1 MRAVTIG
8 QNEAGQRLD
17 KFLNKYMKEAGVS
30 FFYKMMRKKNI
41 VLNGKKCTGKEIL
54 LIGDEVKL
62 FLAEET
68 LEKFGAP
75 PADYS
80 AQKKAAGT
88 ETKEYLL
95 AFEKLKNIRILY
107 EDEDILALD
116 KPAGVLSQKASVT
129 DFSANEWLIGYLLS
143 QKKLTAEALAT
154 FHPSVCNRLDRNT
167 SGLLLCGK
175 SLLGTQKLTGLIR
188 NRQIHKYF
196 NTACGG
202 RGRNQNGDRTPRLPG
217 AFRHRDGHLCTGRV
231 VYRQDAPDPRTFC
244 MGRASLTGRPEI
256 RKRSSQSNP
265 EANLRNRQTAVACM
279 ADPPEG
285 RCLWHFTDRRHHLSA
300 AGGFSEAAFG
310 GRNTALNHI
319 KKECALAHSRAEARL
334 LRQPSTPAPSAHPRG
349 AFLSYGN
356 EVSYT
361 RTKSLAA
368 AVDCTQ
374 PYRRLFIL

>member
-80 AQKKAAGT
+80 AQKKAAGA

-116 KPAGVLSQKASVT
+116 KPAGVLSQKASGDGFFCKRMV
-129 DFSANEWLIGYLLS
+129 DRIFVVS
-143 QKKLTAEALAT
+143 KKI
-154 FHPSVCNRLDRNT
+154 DR
-167 SGLLLCGK
+167 
-175 SLLGTQKLTGLIR
+175 
-188 NRQIHKYF
+188 
-196 NTACGG
+196 
-202 RGRNQNGDRTPRLPG
+202 
-217 AFRHRDGHLCTGRV
+217 
-231 VYRQDAPDPRTFC
+231 
-244 MGRASLTGRPEI
+244 
-256 RKRSSQSNP
+256 
-265 EANLRNRQTAVACM
+265 
-279 ADPPEG
+279 
-285 RCLWHFTDRRHHLSA
+285 
-300 AGGFSEAAFG
+300 
-310 GRNTALNHI
+310 
-319 KKECALAHSRAEARL
+319 
-334 LRQPSTPAPSAHPRG
+334 
-349 AFLSYGN
+349 
-356 EVSYT
+356 
-361 RTKSLAA
+361 
-368 AVDCTQ
+368 
-374 PYRRLFIL
+374 

>member
-41 VLNGKKCTGKEIL
+41 VLNGIKCSGKEIL
-54 LIGDEVKL
+54 LICDEVKL

-80 AQKKAAGT
+80 AQKKASVA

-116 KPAGVLSQKASVT
+116 KPAGVLSQKASVA

-188 NRQIHKYF
+188 NRQIHKDYRLF
-196 NTACGG
+196 LLGEVKEKQILTGYLLKDTKKNQVKILTKPAEGADEIKTGIEPLACLE
-202 RGRNQNGDRTPRLPG
+202 LPG
-217 AFRHRDGHLCTGRV
+217 IGTVTYAQAELFTGKTH
-231 VYRQDAPDPRTFC
+231 QI
-244 MGRASLTGRPEI
+244 RA
-256 RKRSSQSNP
+256 
-265 EANLRNRQTAVACM
+265 
-279 ADPPEG
+279 
-285 RCLWHFTDRRHHLSA
+285 HFA
-300 AGGFSEAAFG
+300 
-310 GRNTALNHI
+310 
-319 KKECALAHSRAEARL
+319 
-334 LRQPSTPAPSAHPRG
+334 
-349 AFLSYGN
+349 
-356 EVSYT
+356 
-361 RTKSLAA
+361 
-368 AVDCTQ
+368 
-374 PYRRLFIL
+374 

>member
-80 AQKKAAGT
+80 AQKKAAGA

-188 NRQIHKYF
+188 NRQIHKYYRLF
-196 NTACGG
+196 LLGEVKEKQILNGYLLKDTKK
-202 RGRNQNGDRTPRLPG
+202 NQVKILTKPAEGADEIKTGIEPLVCLELPG
-217 AFRHRDGHLCTGRV
+217 IGTVTYAQAELFTGKTHQIRAHFAWAGHPLLG
-231 VYRQDAPDPRTFC
+231 DP
-244 MGRASLTGRPEI
+244 
-256 RKRSSQSNP
+256 K
-265 EANLRNRQTAVACM
+265 
-279 ADPPEG
+279 
-285 RCLWHFTDRRHHLSA
+285 
-300 AGGFSEAAFG
+300 
-310 GRNTALNHI
+310 
-319 KKECALAHSRAEARL
+319 
-334 LRQPSTPAPSAHPRG
+334 
-349 AFLSYGN
+349 YGN
-356 EVSYT
+356 EAVN
-361 RTKSLAA
+361 RTLKQTYGIGRQLLHAWQIRQKDAASGILPTGGITCPLPEDFQKLLLAA
-368 AVDCTQ
+368 GIQ
-374 PYRRLFIL
+374 P

>member
-80 AQKKAAGT
+80 AQKKTSVA

-116 KPAGVLSQKASVT
+116 KPAGVLSQKASVA
-129 DFSANEWLIGYLLS
+129 DFSANEWLIGYLLC
-143 QKKLTAEALAT
+143 QKK
-154 FHPSVCNRLDRNT
+154 N
-167 SGLLLCGK
+167 
-175 SLLGTQKLTGLIR
+175 
-188 NRQIHKYF
+188 
-196 NTACGG
+196 
-202 RGRNQNGDRTPRLPG
+202 
-217 AFRHRDGHLCTGRV
+217 
-231 VYRQDAPDPRTFC
+231 
-244 MGRASLTGRPEI
+244 
-256 RKRSSQSNP
+256 
-265 EANLRNRQTAVACM
+265 
-279 ADPPEG
+279 
-285 RCLWHFTDRRHHLSA
+285 
-300 AGGFSEAAFG
+300 
-310 GRNTALNHI
+310 
-319 KKECALAHSRAEARL
+319 
-334 LRQPSTPAPSAHPRG
+334 
-349 AFLSYGN
+349 
-356 EVSYT
+356 
-361 RTKSLAA
+361 
-368 AVDCTQ
+368 
-374 PYRRLFIL
+374 

>member
-80 AQKKAAGT
+80 AQKKAAGA

-116 KPAGVLSQKASVT
+116 KPAGVLSQKASVA

-143 QKKLTAEALAT
+143 QKKIDRRSVGNL
-154 FHPSVCNRLDRNT
+154 PSIGVQP
-167 SGLLLCGK
+167 SGSK
-175 SLLGTQKLTGLIR
+175 HER
-188 NRQIHKYF
+188 
-196 NTACGG
+196 
-202 RGRNQNGDRTPRLPG
+202 
-217 AFRHRDGHLCTGRV
+217 
-231 VYRQDAPDPRTFC
+231 
-244 MGRASLTGRPEI
+244 
-256 RKRSSQSNP
+256 
-265 EANLRNRQTAVACM
+265 TAVMRQKPFGNAETHR
-279 ADPPEG
+279 ADPE
-285 RCLWHFTDRRHHLSA
+285 SA
-300 AGGFSEAAFG
+300 DS
-310 GRNTALNHI
+310 
-319 KKECALAHSRAEARL
+319 
-334 LRQPSTPAPSAHPRG
+334 
-349 AFLSYGN
+349 
-356 EVSYT
+356 
-361 RTKSLAA
+361 
-368 AVDCTQ
+368 
-374 PYRRLFIL
+374 

>member
-80 AQKKAAGT
+80 AQKKAAGA

-116 KPAGVLSQKASVT
+116 KPAGVLSQKASVA

-143 QKKLTAEALAT
+143 QKKLTPKRWRPSIRRCAT
-154 FHPSVCNRLDRNT
+154 VWIETRADCCYAAKAFWERRN
-167 SGLLLCGK
+167 
-175 SLLGTQKLTGLIR
+175 
-188 NRQIHKYF
+188 
-196 NTACGG
+196 
-202 RGRNQNGDRTPRLPG
+202 
-217 AFRHRDGHLCTGRV
+217 
-231 VYRQDAPDPRTFC
+231 
-244 MGRASLTGRPEI
+244 
-256 RKRSSQSNP
+256 SQ
-265 EANLRNRQTAVACM
+265 
-279 ADPPEG
+279 G
-285 RCLWHFTDRRHHLSA
+285 
-300 AGGFSEAAFG
+300 
-310 GRNTALNHI
+310 
-319 KKECALAHSRAEARL
+319 
-334 LRQPSTPAPSAHPRG
+334 
-349 AFLSYGN
+349 
-356 EVSYT
+356 
-361 RTKSLAA
+361 
-368 AVDCTQ
+368 
-374 PYRRLFIL
+374 

>member
-80 AQKKAAGT
+80 AQKKAAGA

-143 QKKLTAEALAT
+143 QKKIDRRSVGDL
-154 FHPSVCNRLDRNT
+154 PSVGVQP
-167 SGLLLCGK
+167 SGSK
-175 SLLGTQKLTGLIR
+175 HER
-188 NRQIHKYF
+188 
-196 NTACGG
+196 
-202 RGRNQNGDRTPRLPG
+202 
-217 AFRHRDGHLCTGRV
+217 
-231 VYRQDAPDPRTFC
+231 
-244 MGRASLTGRPEI
+244 
-256 RKRSSQSNP
+256 
-265 EANLRNRQTAVACM
+265 TAVMRQKPFGNAETHR
-279 ADPPEG
+279 ADPE
-285 RCLWHFTDRRHHLSA
+285 
-300 AGGFSEAAFG
+300 
-310 GRNTALNHI
+310 
-319 KKECALAHSRAEARL
+319 
-334 LRQPSTPAPSAHPRG
+334 PADS
-349 AFLSYGN
+349 
-356 EVSYT
+356 
-361 RTKSLAA
+361 
-368 AVDCTQ
+368 
-374 PYRRLFIL
+374 